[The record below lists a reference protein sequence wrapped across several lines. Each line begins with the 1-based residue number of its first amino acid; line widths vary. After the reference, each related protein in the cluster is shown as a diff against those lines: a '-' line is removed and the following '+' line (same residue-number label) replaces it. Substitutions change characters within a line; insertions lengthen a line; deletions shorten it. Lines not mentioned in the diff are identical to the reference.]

1 MPRHFALFFAMSII
15 AIPTLDHSPASA
27 DDGIFGDEDAATAT
41 GDILESRGDLAEGLG
56 RGALLRSLSAKQLQE
71 AIDKRLS
78 NREERVEMYYDLKDM
93 RDEELEEDR
102 LSSSQR
108 RRIQEQRTPDR
119 LNENQINQKTGEIY
133 WPAPLDHPV
142 LKPYRKPIEDTLDKR
157 GQQGEV
163 YREFD
168 FLKVHRM
175 VKRIEEALA
184 SIEDDLD
191 VREVVA
197 LKQYL
202 DQIDYEARFNLNGE
216 RVDY

>member
-1 MPRHFALFFAMSII
+1 MSRCLLIFLLPLLGI
-15 AIPTLDHSPASA
+15 AHSQA
-27 DDGIFGDEDAATAT
+27 DDGILGNDGAATAR

-78 NREERVEMYYDLKDM
+78 NRKERVEMYYDLKDM
-93 RDEELEEDR
+93 REEELEEDR
-102 LSSSQR
+102 LSASQR
-108 RRIQEQRTPDR
+108 RRIQQQSGPDR
-119 LNENQINQKTGEIY
+119 LNENQINLKTGEIY
-133 WPAPLDHPV
+133 WPSPLDSPV

-157 GQQGEV
+157 GQEGAV

-175 VKRIEEALA
+175 VKRIEEAVD
-184 SIEDDLD
+184 SIEDKLD

-202 DQIDYEARFNLNGE
+202 EQIDYEARFNINDE